1 MGRLILLVL
10 VIVTIIVLWKAFVS
24 TPKRGVGGGNTERPA
39 APKGPD
45 DDPDFLWKLDK
56 ARYEERKAQRERQ
69 QREQQG
75 PSKGTEKGT
84 EHETKG
90 KNDRSEQSDS
100 DDQPGADSTEA

>member
-10 VIVTIIVLWKAFVS
+10 VVVTIIVLWKAFVS
-24 TPKRGVGGGNTERPA
+24 TPKRGLGGGTTERPV

-75 PSKGTEKGT
+75 PSKGTEKDT
-84 EHETKG
+84 EHDTKDER
-90 KNDRSEQSDS
+90 DRLEQLDS
-100 DDQPGADSTEA
+100 DDQPGADPTEA